1 MVRKW
6 SGLGLLA
13 VAGLLASCGGGSGSD
28 GGGVAGGAAV
38 CPAVNTTTARSAAVN
53 LLSGTVAQAESM
65 QQTAGSTASPLQPR
79 PALRVLARAIA
90 LGDVSQAKVAAV
102 KPLVAQMGVPRQI
115 GLPRDVAATSTLA
128 STAALLQ
135 WQATAAGGQ
144 VAAISIQSGQAVGLR
159 LGVLVK
165 SLPASATLR
174 VYAQGAATAYS
185 IPAQDVLNT
194 LARNRAAGDTSDAGR
209 TYWAPVVDGT
219 EATLEI
225 ELPPQVSTAGVEI
238 AIPRVS
244 HLFSSPLSVAK
255 AGNTAK
261 AGFSG
266 ASSCEV
272 DVACSPSYA
281 TESNAV
287 ARMGFVDGAAG
298 SFLCTGTLVNDAT
311 GSGTPYFLGANH
323 CINTQAEAS
332 TLQTWWF
339 YRAST
344 CGASTQDAAATTRT
358 GGATLLYAS
367 QSTDTSFMRLADT
380 PPTGAV
386 FAGWSVAA
394 PRLGDAAATLHH
406 PQGDW
411 QAISTGVI
419 QSYLSCTAL
428 TAATLN
434 FSCTPSNQ
442 ANGNFVN
449 AQFSSGATEEGSS
462 GSPLFETIGSGH
474 YLVGQLYGGSSSCSP
489 NDRSGSNAYGR
500 FDVAYNAALRQW
512 LAPGTAG
519 CN

>member
-1 MVRKW
+1 MEGRW
-6 SGLGLLA
+6 SGMGLLA
-13 VAGLLASCGGGSGSD
+13 LAALLSSCGGGSGND
-28 GGGVAGGAAV
+28 TAAV
-38 CPAVNTTTARSAAVN
+38 CIADSTNTARSAAVN
-53 LLSGTVAQAESM
+53 PVSSPGAQAESM
-65 QQTAGSTASPLQPR
+65 RQTAGGAASPLQPR
-79 PALRVLARAIA
+79 PALSVLARAIA
-90 LGDVSQAKVAAV
+90 LGDLSQAKVAAV
-102 KPLVAQMGVPRQI
+102 KPLVAQLGVPQQI
-115 GLPRDVAATSTLA
+115 GLPRDVAATGSLA

-135 WQATAAGGQ
+135 WQATPAGGR

-174 VYAQGAATAYS
+174 IYAPGAATAYTV
-185 IPAQDVLNT
+185 PAQEVLDG

-209 TYWAPVVDGT
+209 TYWAPVVEGA

-225 ELPPQVSTAGVEI
+225 ELPAQVATAGVEI

-244 HLFSSPLSVAK
+244 HLFSSPLTVAK
-255 AGNTAK
+255 VGNSAK

-266 ASSCEV
+266 DSSCEV

-281 TESNAV
+281 TESNSV
-287 ARMGFVDGAAG
+287 ARMSFVDRGTAY
-298 SFLCTGTLVNDAT
+298 LCTGTLVNDAA

-323 CINTQAEAS
+323 CISTQAEAS

-344 CGASTQDAAATTRT
+344 CGGTLQDVASTTLT
-358 GGATLLYAS
+358 GGARLLYANAT
-367 QSTDTSFMRLADT
+367 TDTSFMRLLAT

-386 FAGWSVAA
+386 FAGWSVTA

-411 QAISTGVI
+411 QAISSGVI
-419 QSYLSCTAL
+419 EAFKNCAR
-428 TAATLN
+428 LN
-434 FSCTPSNQ
+434 PPSLEFSCTPSDQ

-474 YLVGQLYGGSSSCSP
+474 YLVGQLYGGSSSCSNP
-489 NDRSGSNAYGR
+489 NGTNIFSR
-500 FDVAYNAALRQW
+500 FDVAYNIALRQW
-512 LAPGTAG
+512 LAPGANT
-519 CN
+519 CR